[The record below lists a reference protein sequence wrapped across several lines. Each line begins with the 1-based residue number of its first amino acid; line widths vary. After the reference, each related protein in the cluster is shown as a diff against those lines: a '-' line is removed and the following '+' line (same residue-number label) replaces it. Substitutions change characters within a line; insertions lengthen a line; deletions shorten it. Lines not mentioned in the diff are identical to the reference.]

1 MPLERVVERNVSR
14 LRDRIARRSHVPHSV
29 RPQVAIAAAPGG
41 DPRTLEL
48 RAPTRE
54 ARDAWCETL
63 RYVIGIASAR

>member
-14 LRDRIARRSHVPHSV
+14 LRDRVARRSHVPHSV
-29 RPQVAIAAAPGG
+29 HPQVAIAAAPGG

>member
-1 MPLERVVERNVSR
+1 
-14 LRDRIARRSHVPHSV
+14 
-29 RPQVAIAAAPGG
+29 VAIAAAPGG